1 MGVTNYLLT
10 GMILQVVAEWEEN
23 GEWLIESTQWSRC
36 SKGMMFSKF
45 RLKLVGDIP
54 VIPKVINL
62 MALNRKDHE
71 ILVGIC
77 N

>member
-1 MGVTNYLLT
+1 
-10 GMILQVVAEWEEN
+10 
-23 GEWLIESTQWSRC
+23 
-36 SKGMMFSKF
+36 MFSKF

-71 ILVGIC
+71 IFSRDLQLTIPGDYILF
-77 N
+77 